1 MWPRTEVS
9 PKRSTSVPAVH
20 LMTGRDPPGP
30 LGRKPLRQDRASQ
43 SQVLFKGVTRRRA
56 PSTTPATQTR
66 SLQDRCSSMSNGV
79 NSVSNSIDPA
89 GSRCREA
96 VSSPRVFGMGAG
108 PCQGR
113 GRGFEPRLPLHVH
126 FVWPRARPTCDWR
139 ETEYSLEHKCAATE
153 IAKVLSVRIARALA
167 FEVNFT
173 SASTPIQTPVSLPL
187 LRPLELRRAA

>member
-1 MWPRTEVS
+1 MPSDVLTYSVSGESFTESPRAGSRVSCSPRKTDRTESRQGAPSRRSGMWPRSEVS

-30 LGRKPLRQDRASQ
+30 VGRKPLRQDRASQ

-66 SLQDRCSSMSNGV
+66 SLQDRCSSTSNGV

-108 PCQGR
+108 PCQGT
-113 GRGFEPRLPLHVH
+113 E
-126 FVWPRARPTCDWR
+126 AREKP
-139 ETEYSLEHKCAATE
+139 H
-153 IAKVLSVRIARALA
+153 
-167 FEVNFT
+167 
-173 SASTPIQTPVSLPL
+173 
-187 LRPLELRRAA
+187 